1 MGAVAVAA
9 PIGTIQALDNVVA
22 GQSFQVLINGR
33 VANRFALLIEAIV
46 NLAGGEVLATLP
58 QQLQDITALSAQT
71 QIALPAPFQS
81 SFQRIQGARHGKP
94 QVIPS
99 LR

>member
-33 VANRFALLIEAIV
+33 VANRFALLI
-46 NLAGGEVLATLP
+46 
-58 QQLQDITALSAQT
+58 
-71 QIALPAPFQS
+71 
-81 SFQRIQGARHGKP
+81 
-94 QVIPS
+94 
-99 LR
+99 